1 MAEKANKAVFEGINV
16 VKSFKLHI
24 TKDSTNLLK
33 EIDLYVWK
41 EKDGNS
47 LDEPV
52 KLNDDG
58 MDAVRYAL
66 TPYIGKIN
74 NPKSTKI
81 KGL

>member
-1 MAEKANKAVFEGINV
+1 
-16 VKSFKLHI
+16 
-24 TKDSTNLLK
+24 
-33 EIDLYVWK
+33 VWK